1 MHTMVCLMEGA
12 AALRRHEIVGI
23 VTEVGSGVTEF
34 KVGDRAGIGCFVRA
48 CRECNQ
54 CKKGTDQYCSKMVRC
69 HMHPTNHVP
78 REMLAPPACGPT
90 MYLCKCSCRR
100 VSAVEQRCISIFSSN
115 AVMLEGWWV
124 QAWPNTLT

>member
-1 MHTMVCLMEGA
+1 M
-12 AALRRHEIVGI
+12 ALRRHEIVGI

-69 HMHPTNHVP
+69 HVHTTHCVP
-78 REMLAPPACGPT
+78 RDMLAPPACSPCSQLS
-90 MYLCKCSCRR
+90 MFLCNCSCRR
-100 VSAVEQRCISIFSSN
+100 VSAVERRCISIFGSSQKYCD
-115 AVMLEGWWV
+115 A
-124 QAWPNTLT
+124 